1 MMIFKGAPTN
11 NYVNIFDQDFNVIF
25 TVVAQNN
32 LLINI
37 S

>member
-1 MMIFKGAPTN
+1 MMIFKGAPNN

-25 TVVAQNN
+25 IVVAQSN
-32 LLINI
+32 LLRNI